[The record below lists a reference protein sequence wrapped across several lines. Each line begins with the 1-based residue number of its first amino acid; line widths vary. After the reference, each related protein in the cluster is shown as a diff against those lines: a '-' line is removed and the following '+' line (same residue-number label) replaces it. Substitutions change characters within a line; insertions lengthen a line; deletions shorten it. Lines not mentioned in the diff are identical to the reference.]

1 MLKRRYQ
8 ILFITLAVF
17 EIFLPSILAALCFV
31 DDVQMFKGLL
41 QMHDWNLK
49 NVFTPGGIYY
59 RPLISLSFILDK
71 EFWLLN
77 ERIMHLENVLLHLLN
92 MVLVYYLAL
101 TLLPDHEKEES
112 LLPLTAALCFGLH
125 PINTEAV
132 NWISG
137 RTDVMAGTF
146 VLLSALYLIKFRQE
160 NKKLFLVVSSLAL
173 LLGVLSKEVAVALI
187 PA

>member
-8 ILFITLAVF
+8 LLFMTLAVF
-17 EIFLPSILAALCFV
+17 EIFLPTILAGLCFV

-49 NVFTPGGIYY
+49 DVFTPGGIYY
-59 RPLISLSFILDK
+59 RPLLSLSFILDK

-77 ERIMHLENVLLHLLN
+77 ERVMHVENVLLHLLN
-92 MVLVYYLAL
+92 VALVYYLAL
-101 TLLPDHEKEES
+101 ALLPDHEKEES

-125 PINTEAV
+125 PVNTEAV

-137 RTDVMAGTF
+137 RADVMAGTF
-146 VLLSALYLIKFRQE
+146 VLLSALYLVKFKKE
-160 NKKLFLVVSSLAL
+160 NKKCFLGVSSLSL
-173 LLGVLSKEVAVALI
+173 LLGVLSKEVAVAF
-187 PA
+187 